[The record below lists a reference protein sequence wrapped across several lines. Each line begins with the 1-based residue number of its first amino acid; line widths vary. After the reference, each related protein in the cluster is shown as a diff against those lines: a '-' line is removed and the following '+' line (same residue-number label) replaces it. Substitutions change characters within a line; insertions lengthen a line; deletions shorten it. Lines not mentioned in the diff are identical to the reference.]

1 MKARFHIPEEG
12 PCAVMVGSLGQPLPE
27 TDLRAAWDIKKA
39 RLLLESA
46 RRLGAPD
53 ESALL

>member
-1 MKARFHIPEEG
+1 MKARFHIPEEV

-27 TDLRAAWDIKKA
+27 TNLRAAWDIKKA